1 MLMINMNLF
10 QLITII
16 FFAALLIL
24 LFKPSNNNSIPTYNL
39 KPLIILINST
49 NLKINITE
57 NEFYNIISTFNL
69 SIKDD
74 YNCVDYSNQLIMHSI
89 NNNVFSCITIIYLTS
104 NNITEDAAHSIVAFI
119 VNNNLT
125 FIEPQL
131 INRLDYYP
139 IISKEE
145 LYSSINKSICNIN
158 LYKDFFN
165 CSYIITRIKTCFD
178 FFK

>member
-1 MLMINMNLF
+1 MNLF

-16 FFAALLIL
+16 FFAVLLIL
-24 LFKPSNNNSIPTYNL
+24 LFKPSNN
-39 KPLIILINST
+39 NST

-89 NNNVFSCITIIYLTS
+89 NNNIFSCITIIYLTS

-131 INRLDYYP
+131 INKLDYYP

-178 FFK
+178 FFKNSSRLQQNKKEKENVLLHNS